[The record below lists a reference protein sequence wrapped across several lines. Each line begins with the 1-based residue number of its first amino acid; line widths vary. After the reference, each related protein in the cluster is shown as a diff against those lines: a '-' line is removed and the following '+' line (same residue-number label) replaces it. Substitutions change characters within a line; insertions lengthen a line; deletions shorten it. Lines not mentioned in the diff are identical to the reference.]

1 MQTYQS
7 ALLMSLGFLGMAYF
21 FKLLQFLVTKKK
33 SVFTENDYRQ
43 DMYIFI
49 IYYVGFYALFSFSK
63 QFDNP
68 QVSDNKVFIVFLL
81 VVSQTFLH
89 CIPYIIL
96 PLYNLLKSKYRTR
109 DVETEK
115 WVFAKFG
122 KKYKVYIIEGDITN
136 AYATGLLPFAKII
149 LIGRS
154 LIEKLTKE
162 ELEAIVA
169 HEMGH
174 LYKNHLLR
182 AFVAQILLSVA
193 SSYVWVVEVSPILEG
208 NSYYVGFMMAYFSLV
223 LGLVPLYLLGT
234 IQKRSEKEAD
244 AFSAQLAKPSDLIS
258 ALNKFNNESKGA
270 SEKWSWNYPK
280 LHERIE
286 NIEKSSST
294 SVTV

>member
-7 ALLMSLGFLGMAYF
+7 ALLMASGFLGMTYF
-21 FKLLQFLVTKKK
+21 FKLLQLIVTKKK

-43 DMYIFI
+43 DLYIFV
-49 IYYVGFYALFSFSK
+49 IYFVGFYAVFSVVKQLDDTNLWESNTFVVLF
-63 QFDNP
+63 
-68 QVSDNKVFIVFLL
+68 L
-81 VVSQTFLH
+81 VVFQTILH
-89 CIPYIIL
+89 AIPYIIL
-96 PLYNLLKSKYRTR
+96 PLYNMLKSKYRTR
-109 DVETEK
+109 DVATEQ

-193 SSYVWVVEVSPILEG
+193 ISYVWAVKISPTIAG
-208 NSYYVGFMMAYFSLV
+208 NPYYVGYGMTYFGLV
-223 LGLVPLYLLGT
+223 LGLVPLYVLGV

-244 AFSAQLAKPSDLIS
+244 AFSAQLTNPSDMIS
-258 ALNKFNNESKGA
+258 ALNKFNVESKGA
-270 SEKWSWNYPK
+270 LEKWSWNYPK

-286 NIEKSSST
+286 NIERTKP
-294 SVTV
+294 VLAI